1 MVKYCAYGT
10 PKMYVQC
17 CKMVLVVSLEMLA
30 GLIQVQLLQ
39 GCSGQSVI
47 FDFEITVT
55 YTMISLGFLALKW
68 GQVTDI

>member
-47 FDFEITVT
+47 FDFEITDT
-55 YTMISLGFLALKW
+55 
-68 GQVTDI
+68 